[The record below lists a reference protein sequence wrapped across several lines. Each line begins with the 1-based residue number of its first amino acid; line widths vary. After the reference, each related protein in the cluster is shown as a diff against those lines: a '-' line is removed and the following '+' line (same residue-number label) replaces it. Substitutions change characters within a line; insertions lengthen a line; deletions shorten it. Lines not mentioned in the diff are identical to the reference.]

1 MQVTPKPRPHR
12 LAGVTYDQP
21 GPAFHCRLATWD
33 RIPAFARPDA
43 AQLAVDALRF
53 YHGKSVEVLAY
64 CVMPDHVH
72 LLVRIA
78 EGGPSLSRWI
88 GDFKRWVSRAVRKQ
102 LELELT
108 WQPGFFERVI
118 RDTEDLVEA
127 ARYVV
132 GNPVRAGL
140 AGNPQDYFWSGSFV
154 YDL

>member
-1 MQVTPKPRPHR
+1 MEVTPKPRPHR
-12 LAGVTYDQP
+12 LPGVTYDQP
-21 GPAFHCRLATWD
+21 GPVFHCRLATWD
-33 RIPAFARPDA
+33 RIRAFTHSDA
-43 AQLAVDALRF
+43 ARLAVDALRF

-102 LELELT
+102 LQIELT
-108 WQPGFFERVI
+108 WQPGFFERVV

-127 ARYVV
+127 ARYIV
-132 GNPVRAGL
+132 GNPVRAELTDNWQGY
-140 AGNPQDYFWSGSFV
+140 PWSGSFV
-154 YDL
+154 YEL